1 MKHKLFLLGALF
13 LLLTV
18 ASCRQESDAL
28 YSYGQ
33 NDELRFQEANESY
46 AGEFKLFWH
55 AMNRTI
61 RSGTMSVN
69 SASTGMPP
77 TMRSCRAL
85 RPSIS
90 GSKMARRLRM
100 RNIRVCW
107 MTLCALF
114 MIAT

>member
-1 MKHKLFLLGALF
+1 MKHKLYLLGAL
-13 LLLTV
+13 LLMLTA

-33 NDELRFQEANESY
+33 NDYL
-46 AGEFKLFWH
+46 
-55 AMNRTI
+55 RTI

-90 GSKMARRLRM
+90 GAKMARKLLM
-100 RNIRVCW
+100 RNIKV
-107 MTLCALF
+107 
-114 MIAT
+114 

>member
-46 AGEFKLFWH
+46 AGEEL
-55 AMNRTI
+55 
-61 RSGTMSVN
+61 
-69 SASTGMPP
+69 SALG
-77 TMRSCRAL
+77 L
-85 RPSIS
+85 
-90 GSKMARRLRM
+90 
-100 RNIRVCW
+100 
-107 MTLCALF
+107 
-114 MIAT
+114 